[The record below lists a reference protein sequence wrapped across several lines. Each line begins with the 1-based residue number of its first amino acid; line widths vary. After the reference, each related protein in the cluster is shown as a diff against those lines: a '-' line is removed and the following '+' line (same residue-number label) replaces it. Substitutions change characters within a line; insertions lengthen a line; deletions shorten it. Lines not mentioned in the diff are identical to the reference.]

1 MTIPKYSGGVFV
13 LDDSPVVYGDPDDDK
28 SKHLGPGDHPSGSS
42 QDVHAGDGDLILTAD
57 DAATVDQDDRPVA
70 QLFDKKQIEAS
81 WDRDTTEVDEKLR
94 QVFDTPEFREWYD
107 GSVLVDEDGLPIPLY
122 HQTEEGNVES
132 IENAGFDLGIVGAR
146 RNDEQ
151 MPDGVFMKPDK
162 SPIQIKGGAQIPLVA
177 VIKKP
182 LAVGDRKELRERLT
196 QLNPKAGELMQS
208 AIDTDSRL
216 AIEFDKVE
224 SQASDKMRQF
234 PRGSEEGKIAF
245 KEWQETTKSFLD
257 DWKKENYAAAKT
269 ARIEIT
275 KTLRDNGFDG
285 VIVEHDQGV
294 TKNSF
299 TKTIVALSTTQV
311 NSVDNEGTWG
321 SGDPS
326 LLRSFQIQQ
335 KHQGPGPHPSGSDQD
350 VHGSGG
356 GGGEGGGGD
365 KLATELSKVE
375 AKIISKKIEEAH
387 AFDSDGK
394 PILTKSGTKNEVVFE
409 DHEIALLKD
418 SHFTHNHPLAT
429 GFSDEDVH
437 FAVLSDMAEMRA
449 VGEDSSGQKI
459 AYSLKRPKAG
469 WGKDKTDHTVNAIF
483 GYSVVNDQ
491 VKEKLFARIKKG
503 EITSDDAS
511 QIHGHIKMMRT
522 IKLLEGNKSK
532 YLPEYER
539 IVLDD

>member
-1 MTIPKYSGGVFV
+1 MKV
-13 LDDSPVVYGDPDDDK
+13 D
-28 SKHLGPGDHPSGSS
+28 
-42 QDVHAGDGDLILTAD
+42 AIL
-57 DAATVDQDDRPVA
+57 
-70 QLFDKKQIEAS
+70 
-81 WDRDTTEVDEKLR
+81 
-94 QVFDTPEFREWYD
+94 
-107 GSVLVDEDGLPIPLY
+107 
-122 HQTEEGNVES
+122 
-132 IENAGFDLGIVGAR
+132 ENADWVK
-146 RNDEQ
+146 Q
-151 MPDGVFMKPDK
+151 
-162 SPIQIKGGAQIPLVA
+162 
-177 VIKKP
+177 
-182 LAVGDRKELRERLT
+182 
-196 QLNPKAGELMQS
+196 
-208 AIDTDSRL
+208 TDD
-216 AIEFDKVE
+216 I
-224 SQASDKMRQF
+224 F
-234 PRGSEEGKIAF
+234 PR
-245 KEWQETTKSFLD
+245 
-257 DWKKENYAAAKT
+257 
-269 ARIEIT
+269 
-275 KTLRDNGFDG
+275 
-285 VIVEHDQGV
+285 
-294 TKNSF
+294 NSSD
-299 TKTIVALSTTQV
+299 A
-311 NSVDNEGTWG
+311 
-321 SGDPS
+321 
-326 LLRSFQIQQ
+326 